1 MITFQSVKTLWY
13 FAWTIYKLNS
23 DALCTRCYPLIGSN
37 THSTNT
43 YIVTA
48 TTHAG
53 HVLLLHLLII
63 VMFCTLSH
71 TRSRHCNS
79 SADSMYAMGEST
91 CELTKEEG
99 GGGGGRRGR
108 EESDAARLDSISTV
122 SHQYHRE
129 KLTHFKSRLKLHDLS
144 QNELELKAALYFHI
158 CNPLKRWRVE
168 KLVPYKLVL
177 QVFKT
182 FLLVVQ
188 VFHLPFLSLSSL
200 LSFSKLLFI
209 HHLILFF
216 VGHLV
221 CKQHLKLSLHFSL

>member
-1 MITFQSVKTLWY
+1 
-13 FAWTIYKLNS
+13 
-23 DALCTRCYPLIGSN
+23 
-37 THSTNT
+37 
-43 YIVTA
+43 
-48 TTHAG
+48 
-53 HVLLLHLLII
+53 
-63 VMFCTLSH
+63 
-71 TRSRHCNS
+71 
-79 SADSMYAMGEST
+79 MYAMGEST
-91 CELTKEEG
+91 CELTKEE

-122 SHQYHRE
+122 SHLYHRE

-182 FLLVVQ
+182 FLLVAQ

-216 VGHLV
+216 CRSSCLQTAPQTFAPFFSIILDSSWTSSYQGTLP
-221 CKQHLKLSLHFSL
+221 LSRMVQ